1 MIEFLELILIFIKKM
16 YKLKLFKS
24 SIIYLLVSFSG
35 LYITKI
41 GLSPIYFFSFLGFML
56 FLAFF
61 KNSLKITLSEK
72 LSVTTFLYFLITNIF
87 LNFDPSALIGLLL
100 SFAVYFVV
108 SNTITNLNTTPNY
121 NKVINLFFFVTLP
134 LLIAETII
142 RYAYPIGIDQFVEM
156 GREDIIFYIFKFNSI
171 MFPDSNFTAILI
183 LCIISSFFYLKSIN
197 SENKNRLIFI
207 ILYVLLILTLSRAAI
222 LSGILLLLLFKFR
235 DVIYKFR
242 KFILFFSPIFLL
254 VIISYITLIEDDSI
268 KVKFQLFDN
277 AKLILKDINSID
289 LLFGVGLGNGQILFG
304 KGTHNLILTYLFEG
318 GVIGLLLF
326 FTFMSHLLFKT
337 KYKLGIIIF
346 PFLLAGMSF
355 SSTSIPFLFAILAL
369 FSNYEENRSQYFITR
384 L

>member
-1 MIEFLELILIFIKKM
+1 M

-242 KFILFFSPIFLL
+242 KFILFI
-254 VIISYITLIEDDSI
+254 
-268 KVKFQLFDN
+268 
-277 AKLILKDINSID
+277 
-289 LLFGVGLGNGQILFG
+289 
-304 KGTHNLILTYLFEG
+304 
-318 GVIGLLLF
+318 
-326 FTFMSHLLFKT
+326 
-337 KYKLGIIIF
+337 
-346 PFLLAGMSF
+346 
-355 SSTSIPFLFAILAL
+355 
-369 FSNYEENRSQYFITR
+369 
-384 L
+384 